1 MTDIEVSFEHVLYN
15 DELKNYEKFEPLID
29 TVDITVIDEAGEKQ
43 ASNVVNKIN
52 LIGDNITIN
61 SKQAILM
68 QEMLIT
74 V

>member
-1 MTDIEVSFEHVLYN
+1 M
-15 DELKNYEKFEPLID
+15 KKFEPLID

-61 SKQAILM
+61 SKQAI
-68 QEMLIT
+68 
-74 V
+74 